1 MNWFSPIYLNKIPNL
16 NVSIHAD
23 HIDGIKIIPLF
34 NATDEVLN
42 KIADTLELEV
52 FPKRIGRPNL
62 YKTIAGLAAD
72 VESVLMGLVHTSLVF
87 NRFELIWEM
96 KMERSEDFKESWDN
110 LAKDVHSNAVNKG
123 FWESEINVGEKLC
136 LIHEEISEALSAI
149 RSGNPQDEKV
159 PSFKNFE
166 VELAD
171 AIIRIMDLAQGL
183 GLDVGGAVIAK
194 HEYNKGR
201 PYKHGKSF

>member
-16 NVSIHAD
+16 NFSIHAD
-23 HIDGIKIIPLF
+23 HIDGIKIVPLF
-34 NATDEVLN
+34 NATDEVLS
-42 KIADTLELEV
+42 KIADALESEV
-52 FPKRIGRPNL
+52 LPRYIGRPNTYEL
-62 YKTIAGLAAD
+62 LRELAND
-72 VESVLMGLVHTSLVF
+72 VESVLRYLSETDFIYNNVEALW
-87 NRFELIWEM
+87 ELR
-96 KMERSEDFKESWDN
+96 RSKTVGFKDSWDN

-171 AIIRIMDLAQGL
+171 AIIRIMDLAQG
-183 GLDVGGAVIAK
+183 
-194 HEYNKGR
+194 
-201 PYKHGKSF
+201 